1 MRVAR
6 TSMSVALGCAAL
18 AVTLVLIVG
27 CGGSGGGEPKT
38 VAQEFVNALIAHDAP
53 GSYALLS
60 EKFQGEWGITAVAWN
75 GAMMRNPIP
84 GTASYSVKG
93 QDIHGDSASVTITPA
108 GGADEQVKLVK
119 EDGKWLIDYELGQ
132 WYGLD
137 SGGG

>member
-1 MRVAR
+1 MRRPR

-18 AVTLVLIVG
+18 AVALVLMVG
-27 CGGSGGGEPKT
+27 CGGSGDGEPKT
-38 VAQEFVNALIAHDAP
+38 VAQEFLNALIAHDAP

-60 EKFQGEWGITAVAWN
+60 VKFQGEWGVTDIAWN
-75 GAMMRNPIP
+75 GVIMNAPIP

-93 QDIHGDSASVTITPA
+93 QNIQGDSASVTITPA
-108 GGADEQVKLVK
+108 GGADQQVKLVK

-137 SGGG
+137 